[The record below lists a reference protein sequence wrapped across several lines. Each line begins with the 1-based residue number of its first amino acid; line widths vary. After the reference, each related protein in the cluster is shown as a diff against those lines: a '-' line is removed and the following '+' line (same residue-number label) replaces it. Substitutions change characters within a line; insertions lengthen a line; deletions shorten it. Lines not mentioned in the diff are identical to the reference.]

1 MFDHTTDLLP
11 LAKRFVWRMRDDVR
25 KGQSANLGKFP
36 PAFEQWWLL
45 RGRSEYPAWAALSA
59 DELALLS
66 APKGA
71 VKLGNVE
78 LPLPQALTQLLQY
91 RPDVVQKFTVDG
103 KLDAPAVAGWFLAL
117 GRREHLL
124 QEVITQDMLRV
135 LDRPVV
141 LEGEQAADD
150 VPSATLLMRLVWRM
164 LDPSLQTLMPLDKPA
179 TREKYVAWF
188 FGAAV
193 RTFELQ
199 PLVAGRWRQWLQ
211 QEVTLPGKGRVVV
224 PRFAKLMHGLL
235 PEMAKQFDVATEDGV
250 KKLASWAEQA
260 LQPKGTWHWL
270 KAGQP
275 TAAQSA
281 QLALPAPAEVPLA
294 KKPMGVNLY
303 GFAYGELGIG
313 EDLRMAVAA
322 CEAAGIPY
330 RVVNIDAGKDL
341 RQADAALKAHVQR
354 SDAVAPYAVTVF
366 CLPGFDMVSR
376 VFLRMGPALFREHI
390 NIGWWPWELPVW
402 PKAWGEAFDLV
413 DELWTGSS
421 FTQATYAAATKKPVH
436 LMPLP
441 VSVDRGASLPRSS
454 FGLPTRKF
462 LYLFIFDFNSH
473 LARKNPQAV
482 IAAFRKAFPAKDK
495 EVNLVLKVMNAN
507 DTDPNWK
514 AFLKLC
520 EQDDRIW
527 LITDTMDRPD
537 VLGLVESCDAYVSLH
552 RAEGFGRTLAEAMMY
567 GKPVI
572 ATGYSGNADFM
583 HPDLSFPVEHLV
595 VPVQAGEYPFVED
608 ADNAVWAEP
617 SVDHAAKQ
625 FKQAR
630 VRAQDKNFAVRVRA
644 YAQQQFSVERIG
656 ALMKERLVQ
665 LSVSQS
671 NKV

>member
-1 MFDHTTDLLP
+1 MFDQTTDLLP

-25 KGQSANLGKFP
+25 KGQSANLSKFP

-59 DELALLS
+59 DEVALLS

-71 VKLGNVE
+71 IKLGNVE
-78 LPLPQALTQLLQY
+78 LPLPQALSQLLQY

-103 KLDAPAVAGWFLAL
+103 KLDGPAVAGWFLAL
-117 GRREHLL
+117 GMREHLL
-124 QEVITQDMLRV
+124 QAVVSKDMLRV

-164 LDPSLQTLMPLDKPA
+164 LDPSLQTMMPLDKPA
-179 TREKYVAWF
+179 TREKFMAWF

-199 PLVAGRWRQWLQ
+199 GLVAGRWRQWLQ
-211 QEVTLPGKGRVVV
+211 QEVPVQPKSKAVV
-224 PRFAKLMHGLL
+224 PRFAKLVLGLL
-235 PEMAKQFDVATEDGV
+235 PEMAKQFDVATEEGV
-250 KKLASWAEQA
+250 KKLTTWAEQA
-260 LQPKGTWHWL
+260 LQPKGAWHWL
-270 KAGQP
+270 KAGQQP
-275 TAAQSA
+275 VAK
-281 QLALPAPAEVPLA
+281 LALPAPTEVPLA

-322 CEAAGIPY
+322 CEAAGIAY

-354 SDAVAPYAVTVF
+354 SDAVAPYAVNVF

-376 VFLRMGPALFREHI
+376 VFLRMGPELFREHI

-441 VSVDRGASLPRSS
+441 VSVDRGTTLPRSS
-454 FGLPTRKF
+454 FGLPKSKF
-462 LYLFIFDFNSH
+462 LFLFIFDFNSH

-482 IAAFRKAFPAKDK
+482 IAAFSKAFPAKDK
-495 EVNLVLKVMNAN
+495 EVNLVLKVMNAKSA
-507 DTDPNWK
+507 DPRWQ
-514 AFLKLC
+514 AFIKLC
-520 EQDDRIW
+520 EKDDRIW
-527 LITDTMDRPD
+527 LITETLDRPD
-537 VLGLVESCDAYVSLH
+537 VLGLVACCDAYVSLH

-583 HPDLSFPVEHLV
+583 HPELSFAVDHEV
-595 VPVQAGEYPFVED
+595 VPVQSGEYPFVED
-608 ADNAVWAEP
+608 ADNGVWAEP
-617 SVDHAAKQ
+617 SVAHAAQQ
-625 FKQAR
+625 FKHAR
-630 VRAQDKNFAVRVRA
+630 ARAADKNFAVRVKA

-656 ALMKERLVQ
+656 ELMKDRLVDLQ
-665 LSVSQS
+665 HS
-671 NKV
+671 KP